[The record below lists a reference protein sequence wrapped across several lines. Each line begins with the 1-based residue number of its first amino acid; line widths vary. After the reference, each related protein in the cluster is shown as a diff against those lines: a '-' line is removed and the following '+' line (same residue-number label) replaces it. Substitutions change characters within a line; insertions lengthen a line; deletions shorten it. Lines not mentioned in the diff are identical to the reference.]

1 MSELIIAEGITKI
14 VGWWKKETI
23 VDHVSLTLHEGEI
36 MGLLGP
42 NGAGKTTTM
51 KMLLGL
57 MSITSGSARMF
68 GAPVPLAASRI
79 GVGFLPEAIQH
90 PDHLTVHEY
99 IRFHARMG
107 GLSDSDGLIEK
118 HLRRVEMWEHRDRLL
133 VECSKGM
140 RQRAD
145 IARLLMLKARLIFL
159 DEPFSGLD
167 PCGQVMLKELLVSL
181 KEQNIGVLVNS
192 HAAGILADVCDRVS
206 IMDHG
211 RIVLSD
217 SLETLLRTP
226 RTKVV
231 VRFPNEGTAIAFVKP
246 RSGLSHRLKEAAAVE
261 FLLDDAAGL
270 NDLIRAILAA
280 NGMLIEVTPV
290 TLTLDQLFVRV
301 LGKRKSDVAG
311 GNA

>member
-1 MSELIIAEGITKI
+1 MSELVVAEEITKL
-14 VGWWKKETI
+14 VGWWKKEMI

-57 MSITSGSARMF
+57 TSITSGSARMF
-68 GAPVPLAASRI
+68 GASVPSAASRV

-99 IRFHARMG
+99 VRFHARLS
-107 GLSDSDGLIEK
+107 GLSDGEPLIEE
-118 HLRRVEMWEHRDRLL
+118 HLRRVGMWEPRGRLL

-145 IARLLMLKARLIFL
+145 IARLLIRQARLIFL

-181 KEQNIGVLVNS
+181 KEQRIAVLVNS

-206 IMDHG
+206 IMDRG

-217 SLETLLRTP
+217 SLDTLLRTS

-231 VRFPNEGTAIAFVKP
+231 ARFCDAAAATAFVTA
-246 RSGLSHRLKEAAAVE
+246 RSSLAHRLVSADTAE
-261 FLLDDAAGL
+261 FIPEDPTALRE
-270 NDLIRAILAA
+270 LIRAILAA
-280 NGMLIEVTPV
+280 DGTLVEVTPV

-301 LGKRKSDVAG
+301 LAGRDSAVTG

>member
-1 MSELIIAEGITKI
+1 MKELVVTEEITKI

-23 VDHVSLTLHEGEI
+23 VDHVSITLHEGEI

-57 MSITSGSARMF
+57 TAISSGSARMF
-68 GAPVPLAASRI
+68 GAPVPTPASRI

-99 IRFHARMG
+99 VRFHARLS
-107 GLSDSDGLIEK
+107 GLSGNGSLVEE
-118 HLRRVEMWEHRDRLL
+118 HLRRVEMWDHRDRLIID
-133 VECSKGM
+133 CSKGM

-145 IARLLMLKARLIFL
+145 IARLLARRARLIFL

-181 KEQNIGVLVNS
+181 KEQKIGILVNS
-192 HAAGILADVCDRVS
+192 HAAGILADVCDRVCVMNKGK
-206 IMDHG
+206 I
-211 RIVLSD
+211 ILSD
-217 SLETLLRTP
+217 SLETLLKTSQTRVT
-226 RTKVV
+226 TVFSSSAAASK
-231 VRFPNEGTAIAFVKP
+231 FAEG
-246 RSGLSHRLKEAAAVE
+246 RSSVPHRLIEPAGLE
-261 FLLDDAAGL
+261 FLLEDSAGL
-270 NDLIRAILAA
+270 NELVQAILNSDGKLA
-280 NGMLIEVTPV
+280 EVVPV
-290 TLTLDQLFVRV
+290 MLTLDQLFVRV
-301 LGKRKSDVAG
+301 LSEQRPEVTG